1 LRSSAVGILV
11 FLLAASGASGKEAF
25 KYPPPDLG
33 PNYVQPPH
41 STPEINHEILPAV
54 DIAILFI
61 ALTLAS
67 YLALKTRSRKGIW
80 LLGIASLAYFGFYRQ
95 GCVCPIGAI
104 QSVAESVFNPT
115 AAISL
120 AVIVFFVLPLLFTLF
135 FGRTFCSSI
144 CPLGAMQEVVLV
156 RPVRLPGLLIQALG
170 VLPCVYLALAVLFA
184 ATGSAY
190 IICRYDPFIALFRLN
205 GPAGMLIL
213 GACFLVISMFVGRP
227 YCRFL
232 CPYGLLLGWASKLSW
247 RRVTITPDECIKC
260 RLCENACPYGS
271 IQAPNTDKLPEDRTK
286 GTFGLACMIAAA
298 PLVIAV
304 SVWIMSHTA
313 PTMAKMHPTVRLAER
328 VQREEAKEVSDTTD
342 ASQAFRESGR
352 STEDLNAEADEIRGN
367 VALGSILA
375 GAFIGLVLA
384 LRLIALATRRTRDE
398 YLADRGSCVACGR
411 CYEFCPVD
419 PRNRT
424 ANDGGETS

>member
-1 LRSSAVGILV
+1 MRLISAGILV
-11 FLLAASGASGKEAF
+11 LLSTVLAASGKDAF
-25 KYPPPDLG
+25 KYPPPELG
-33 PNYVQPPH
+33 PNYVQPPA
-41 STPEINHEILPAV
+41 STPEITHEILPVV
-54 DIAILFI
+54 DIAILFA

-80 LLGIASLAYFGFYRQ
+80 ILSVASLVYFGFYRQ

-104 QSVAESVFNPT
+104 QSMAEAIFNPT

-120 AVIVFFVLPLLFTLF
+120 VVIVFFILPLVFTLM
-135 FGRTFCSSI
+135 FGRTFCSSV
-144 CPLGAMQEVVLV
+144 CPLGAMQEVVLF
-156 RPVRLPGLLIQALG
+156 RPVRLPGWLVHALG

-190 IICRYDPFIALFRLN
+190 VICRYDPFIALFRLN

-213 GACFLVISMFVGRP
+213 GACFVVISMFVGRP

-260 RLCENACPYGS
+260 RLCENACPYGA
-271 IQAPNTDKLPEDRTK
+271 IAPPNTDTLPDSRK
-286 GTFGLACMIAAA
+286 RGVVGLWCMFLAA
-298 PLVIAV
+298 PLVIGACTF
-304 SVWIMSHTA
+304 IMVRTA

-328 VQREEAKEVSDTTD
+328 IEREDAKEVSDTTD

-352 STEDLNAEADEIRGN
+352 STEDLNAHADEIRGN
-367 VALGSILA
+367 VAQGSIWA
-375 GAFIGLVLA
+375 GAFIGLVIA
-384 LRLIALATRRTRDE
+384 LRLIALATRRIRDD
-398 YLADRGSCVACGR
+398 YQADRTSCVACGR

-419 PRNRT
+419 PRNKMPD
-424 ANDGGETS
+424 DGGDA

>member
-1 LRSSAVGILV
+1 LRLIAAGIMV
-11 FLLAASGASGKEAF
+11 LLSTVVAASGKEAY

-33 PNYVQPPH
+33 PDYVQPPA
-41 STPEINHEILPAV
+41 STPEITHEIPPIA
-54 DIAILFI
+54 DIAILVA

-67 YLALKTRSRKGIW
+67 FFALKTRSRKAIW
-80 LLGIASLAYFGFYRQ
+80 ILSIASLVYFGFYRQ

-104 QSVAESVFNPT
+104 QSMAEAIFNP
-115 AAISL
+115 AAMISL
-120 AVIVFFVLPLLFTLF
+120 VVIVFFILPLIFTLF
-135 FGRTFCSSI
+135 FGRTFCSSV
-144 CPLGAMQEVVLV
+144 CPLGAVQEVVLF
-156 RPVRLPGLLIQALG
+156 RPVRLPRWLCHALG

-190 IICRYDPFIALFRLN
+190 VICRYDPFIALFRLN
-205 GPAGMLIL
+205 GPAGMLTL
-213 GACFLVISMFVGRP
+213 GACFVVISMFVGRP

-247 RRVTITPDECIKC
+247 RRITITPDECIKC

-271 IQAPNTDKLPEDRTK
+271 IEPPNTGKLPENRRL
-286 GTFGLACMIAAA
+286 GALGLICMLAAA
-298 PLVIAV
+298 PLVIGACT
-304 SVWIMSHTA
+304 WIMVRTA

-328 VQREEAKEVSDTTD
+328 IDREDSREVSDTTD

-352 STEDLNAEADEIRGN
+352 PTEELNAHADEIRGN
-367 VALGSILA
+367 VARGSIWA

-384 LRLIALATRRTRDE
+384 LRLVVLATRRTRDD
-398 YLADRGSCVACGR
+398 YQADRTSCVACGR

-419 PRNRT
+419 PRNKIS
-424 ANDGGETS
+424 NDGGDA